1 MHTADR
7 PRVATAQ
14 YEQRRRPAKDPLGR
28 VSVGCGLFALV
39 CAVIPPAR
47 TVGLIACFVGI
58 LLGLITAARGRRHRR
73 DGVEIAWAGL
83 VLAVLSG
90 VGLVASQAA
99 FGEVAETNA
108 TPGPSAAPGVPAPSP
123 AVRNVLGTVI
133 TVSFGAPRTELED
146 TGKHMVSVPVT
157 VTNVDGHGG
166 SYDLTFQALDSK
178 GRLITT
184 DTAYVPNLAGRQ
196 SAQLRVFTI
205 VNDTL
210 VAQLMKAQFRVVE
223 AVAN

>member
-1 MHTADR
+1 M
-7 PRVATAQ
+7 V
-14 YEQRRRPAKDPLGR
+14 
-28 VSVGCGLFALV
+28 
-39 CAVIPPAR
+39 PPAR
-47 TVGLIACFVGI
+47 MLGLLTCFVGI
-58 LLGLITAARGRRHRR
+58 VLGLITASRSRRNRR

-99 FGEVAETNA
+99 FGTVADSSPTA
-108 TPGPSAAPGVPAPSP
+108 GPSAAPGVPAPSP

-133 TVSFGAPRTELED
+133 TVSFGAPRTELEG

-157 VTNVDGHGG
+157 VTNINNHSG

-184 DTAYVPNLAGRQ
+184 DSAFVPDLSGGQ
-196 SAQLRVFTI
+196 SAQLRVFNI

-210 VAQLMKAQFRVVE
+210 VAQLMKAKFRVVE
-223 AVAN
+223 AVAD